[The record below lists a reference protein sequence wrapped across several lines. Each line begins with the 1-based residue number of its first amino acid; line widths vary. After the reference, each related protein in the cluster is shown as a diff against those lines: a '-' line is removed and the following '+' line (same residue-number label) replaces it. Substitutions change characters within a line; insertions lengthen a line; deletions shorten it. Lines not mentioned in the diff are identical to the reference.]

1 LNIFLS
7 LFKLKELNKEI
18 YFNKIIK
25 FNYMPLP
32 LKIIVGPE
40 IEKKKSSSK
49 YNQINVKKKQQKQ
62 FFFMINRHLEANK
75 A

>member
-1 LNIFLS
+1 
-7 LFKLKELNKEI
+7 
-18 YFNKIIK
+18 
-25 FNYMPLP
+25 MPLP
-32 LKIIVGPE
+32 LKILVGPE